1 MSFAAGAR
9 LWANYEDVV
18 IAPIRGRLVRLVE
31 SQGQV
36 ATLQLVDTL
45 EEQALLEELL
55 ETSKPR
61 MPPPAEPL
69 HYLLKTPFRY
79 PPLRWGSRFGRRHE
93 PSLFYGALKLETAMA
108 ESAFYR
114 FVLWEGMSEPPPS
127 GRILSEHASFE
138 ARFQVQKGVRL
149 QLPPFREHEGE
160 LCDPS
165 DYSVCQGLGSAMREA
180 GIEAFEYRSARCQQ
194 GGTNVALFAPSAFTE
209 KRPRNLMPWLCETTA
224 EYVAF
229 KHAQVPDSPR
239 LYRREQYLLDGRL
252 PYPA

>member
-9 LWANYEDVV
+9 LWANYEDSVV
-18 IAPIRGRLVRLVE
+18 APMRGRLVRLVE

-114 FVLWEGMSEPPPS
+114 FVLWEGMATPPPS

-149 QLPPFREHEGE
+149 HLPPFREHAA
-160 LCDPS
+160 LTDPQ
-165 DYSVCQGLGSAMREA
+165 DYSVTQGLGSAMREA
-180 GIEAFEYRSARCQQ
+180 GIEAFEYRSARCPQ
-194 GGTNVALFAPSAFTE
+194 GGINVALFVPSAFTE

-239 LYRREQYLLDGRL
+239 LYRREQYLVNGRL
-252 PYPA
+252 PHPA

>member
-160 LCDPS
+160 LCNPS